1 MDSHPWEMLNSAAER
16 GNLALIEIL
25 FSAVPEFKENINTK
39 GQATLIGML
48 LQYYAC
54 EFTIIAAIRGGHAA
68 IVGFLMDNGALIDRS
83 LDKVQNLT
91 ALHFAASTR

>member
-48 LQYYAC
+48 L
-54 EFTIIAAIRGGHAA
+54 
-68 IVGFLMDNGALIDRS
+68 
-83 LDKVQNLT
+83 
-91 ALHFAASTR
+91 